1 MQSCGVLDLDICP
14 GGGDVF
20 SDLTFFLAMV
30 FCMDLFAWIYS
41 HGFIHMDLF
50 TWIFVAWTNSCL
62 QNRNLSE
69 LSWTTTIFFD
79 WDWLVRRVI

>member
-41 HGFIHMDLF
+41 HGFIHMD
-50 TWIFVAWTNSCL
+50 
-62 QNRNLSE
+62 
-69 LSWTTTIFFD
+69 FFRMNQFP
-79 WDWLVRRVI
+79 VCKTAT

>member
-41 HGFIHMDLF
+41 NGFIHMDLF
-50 TWIFVAWTNSCL
+50 TWIFVA
-62 QNRNLSE
+62 
-69 LSWTTTIFFD
+69 
-79 WDWLVRRVI
+79 